1 MPVARER
8 RKRVA
13 ISARTGGVIYSLFP
27 LMFSEFSS
35 DYNQPGNGFLRED
48 TILQN
53 IIISFQEENY
63 ERGSGLEIKSA
74 CCVCTRT

>member
-1 MPVARER
+1 MPVARENEETR
-8 RKRVA
+8 GRFSKESDV
-13 ISARTGGVIYSLFP
+13 ISSFL
-27 LMFSEFSS
+27 LLLFSEFSS
-35 DYNQPGNGFLRED
+35 DYNQPGNGFLRGD

-63 ERGSGLEIKSA
+63 ERGSGLEIKST